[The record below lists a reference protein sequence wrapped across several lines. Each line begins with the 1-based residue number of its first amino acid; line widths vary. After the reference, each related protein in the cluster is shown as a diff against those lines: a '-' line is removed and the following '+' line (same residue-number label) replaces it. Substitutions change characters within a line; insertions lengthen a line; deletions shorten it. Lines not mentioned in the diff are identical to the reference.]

1 MKNLLLR
8 IDQFFG
14 KPLLAVYENYLL
26 LKRFSYFNNELN
38 SRKKIYGDIF
48 DSNSPHLKSLQKNG
62 FVVIKNFI
70 EVEKLLKVK
79 QEFDNFLD
87 TGTNLLPV
95 SNDSVRPKN
104 DLGKSVVF
112 LDDSDLSLGQ
122 KHCKNYTNNMALKDP
137 LLNIPMITSIAF
149 NPNLLDFTSFYFGTL
164 SGLGGLNLRKSF
176 VNSLPEFDTQYF
188 HVDPNSA
195 KFLKCFFYL
204 NDVHKDGGPF
214 CYVKGS
220 HKKKFVGYTRKYRWT
235 LDEILQHFPHE
246 SIVDITANVGDLI
259 IADTNG
265 FHRGN
270 PIKSNDR
277 TMLTLDYLI
286 HPEFDGSSHSF
297 KIWKSDV
304 DCLNENYKGA
314 TDFLDVVN

>member
-1 MKNLLLR
+1 MRNLLLR

-14 KPLLAVYENYLL
+14 NPLLSVYERYSIF
-26 LKRFSYFNNELN
+26 KRFLYFNKELGR
-38 SRKKIYGDIF
+38 RKKLYGDIVV
-48 DSNSPHLKSLQKNG
+48 SNNPVLKDLENNG

-70 EVEKLLKVK
+70 NVDELLKIK
-79 QEFDNFLD
+79 QEFDIFLD
-87 TGTNLLPV
+87 TGTSLLPV
-95 SNDSVRPKN
+95 SNDSVRPIN

-112 LDDSDLSLGQ
+112 LDNSDLILGQ
-122 KHCKNYTNNMALKDP
+122 KHCKNFTNNMVLRDP
-137 LLNIPMITSIAF
+137 LLNIPKIASIAF
-149 NPNLLDFTSFYFGTL
+149 NPSLLNFTSSYFGTL

-188 HVDPNSA
+188 HVDPNSV

-204 NDVHKDGGPF
+204 NDVDVDGGPF

-235 LDEILQHFPHE
+235 LDEILMYFPQE
-246 SIVDITANVGDLI
+246 SIVNITANVGDLI

-270 PIKSNDR
+270 PIKSKDR

-304 DCLNENYKGA
+304 DSMNESYKGA
-314 TDFLDVVN
+314 ADFLDVIN